1 MSYKRGDTMFLRRA
15 LALALVAV
23 LAVAAAGCGSDNK
36 SKTSS
41 SAAPS
46 GQPGAGKP
54 AVTLGSKN
62 FPEEVLLGE
71 LYAQALRAKGYKVN
85 VKANI
90 GATEV
95 IDKAL
100 TSGKID
106 GYPEYTGIGLSAIAG
121 DSKTPSSAQDA
132 YNKFKAFEEKRG
144 FTLLNM
150 TPFVDTNTIIVKPD
164 YAAGHQLK
172 SIADFKNLR
181 PGSVRLAGPPE
192 FATRAEGLPGLKK
205 AYGVTFKFK
214 PLAIG
219 LQYGALDNGDVQTST
234 VFTTD
239 GQLQGNKYTEL
250 SDPKHVFGYQNVAPV
265 LSKKVVSA
273 QGPEFSQ
280 TLNAVSA
287 LLSTEAMR
295 RMNAAVVLDKQAP
308 AAVASSFLKANNVK

>member
-1 MSYKRGDTMFLRRA
+1 MIQRRA
-15 LALALVAV
+15 LAVALLAIVVVATG
-23 LAVAAAGCGSDNK
+23 GCGSSNK
-36 SKTSS
+36 SSS
-41 SAAPS
+41 STTGPS

-54 AVTLGSKN
+54 AVTLGDKN
-62 FPEEVLLGE
+62 FPEQLTLGQ
-71 LYAQALRAKGYKVN
+71 LYAQALRAKGFKVAL
-85 VKANI
+85 KENI
-90 GATEV
+90 GSTEL

-106 GYPEYTGIGLSAIAG
+106 LYPEYTGIGLTAVAG
-121 DSKTPSSAQDA
+121 DNKAPSSAEDA
-132 YNKFKAFEEKRG
+132 YSKFKAFQEKRG
-144 FTLLNM
+144 YTLTDK

-172 SIADFKNLR
+172 TIADFKNLR
-181 PGSVRLAGPPE
+181 PGSVKLAGPPE

-219 LQYGALDNGDVQTST
+219 LQYKALDDGNVQTVT

-250 SDPKHVFGYQNVAPV
+250 TDPKNVFGFQNVAPV
-265 LSKKVVSA
+265 VGKKVLSA
-273 QGPEFSQ
+273 EGPAFAQ

-295 RMNAAVVLDKQAP
+295 RMNAAVVLDKQDP
-308 AAVASSFLKANNVK
+308 AAVASAFLKANNLK

>member
-1 MSYKRGDTMFLRRA
+1 MIQRRA
-15 LALALVAV
+15 LAVALVAI
-23 LAVAAAGCGSDNK
+23 AVIAAAGCGS
-36 SKTSS
+36 SKNNNSS
-41 SAAPS
+41 TTGPS

-54 AVTLGSKN
+54 AVTLGDKN
-62 FPEEVLLGE
+62 FPEELTLGQ
-71 LYAQALRAKGYKVN
+71 LYAQALRAKGFKVAL
-85 VKANI
+85 KENI
-90 GATEV
+90 GSTEL

-106 GYPEYTGIGLSAIAG
+106 LYPEYTGIGLTAVAHDNKPPTSAE
-121 DSKTPSSAQDA
+121 DA
-132 YNKFKAFEEKRG
+132 FNRFKAFQETRG
-144 FTLLNM
+144 FTLLDK

-172 SIADFKNLR
+172 AIPDFKNLR
-181 PGSVRLAGPPE
+181 PGSVALAGPPE

-219 LQYGALDNGDVQTST
+219 LQYKALDDGNVQTAT

-250 SDPKHVFGYQNVAPV
+250 TDPKNVFGFQNVAPV
-265 LSKKVVSA
+265 VSKKVLSA
-273 QGPEFSQ
+273 EGPAFAQ

-308 AAVASSFLKANNVK
+308 AAVASAFLKANNLK

>member
-1 MSYKRGDTMFLRRA
+1 MIQRRA
-15 LALALVAV
+15 LAVALVALV
-23 LAVAAAGCGSDNK
+23 VVATGGCGSSNNN
-36 SKTSS
+36 KTSS
-41 SAAPS
+41 TTAPS

-54 AVTLGSKN
+54 AVTIGSKN
-62 FPEEVLLGE
+62 FPEELTLGE
-71 LYAQALRAKGYKVN
+71 LYAQALRAKGFKVN
-85 VKANI
+85 LKANI

-106 GYPEYTGIGLSAIAG
+106 LYPEYTGIGLSAIAG
-121 DSKTPSSAQDA
+121 DTKPPSSAEDA

-144 FTLLNM
+144 FTLLDK
-150 TPFVDTNTIIVKPD
+150 TPYVDTNTIIVKPD

-172 SIADFKNLR
+172 SVADFKKL
-181 PGSVRLAGPPE
+181 PSGSVKLAGPPE

-219 LQYGALDNGDVQTST
+219 LQYKALDSGDVQTAT

-239 GQLQGNKYTEL
+239 GQLQGNKYTVL
-250 SDPKHVFGYQNVAPV
+250 SDPKNVFGFQNVAPV
-265 LSKKVVSA
+265 VSKKVVSA
-273 QGPEFSQ
+273 EGPAFSQ

-287 LLSTEAMR
+287 LLTTEAMR
-295 RMNAAVVLDKQAP
+295 RMNAAVVLDKQDP
-308 AAVASSFLKANNVK
+308 GAVASSFLKANKLK

>member
-1 MSYKRGDTMFLRRA
+1 MILRRA
-15 LALALVAV
+15 LAAALVV
-23 LAVAAAGCGSDNK
+23 IVVVATGGCGSSKK
-36 SKTSS
+36 SNTTS
-41 SAAPS
+41 APS
-46 GQPGAGKP
+46 GQPGVGKP
-54 AVTLGSKN
+54 AVTIGDKN
-62 FPEEVLLGE
+62 FPEELTLGQ
-71 LYAQALRAKGYKVN
+71 LYAQGLRAKGFKVN
-85 VKANI
+85 LKENI

-121 DSKTPSSAQDA
+121 DTKAPSSAADA

-144 FTLLNM
+144 FTLLAQ

-172 SIADFKNLR
+172 TIADFKNLKA
-181 PGSVRLAGPPE
+181 GSVKLAGPPE

-219 LQYGALDNGDVQTST
+219 LQYKALDNGDVQTAT

-239 GQLQGNKYTEL
+239 GELQGNKYTEL
-250 SDPKHVFGYQNVAPV
+250 TDPKNVFGVQNVAPV
-265 LSKKVVSA
+265 VGKKTLSA
-273 QGPEFSQ
+273 EGPAFAQ

-295 RMNAAVVLDKQAP
+295 RMNAAVILDKQDP

>member
-1 MSYKRGDTMFLRRA
+1 VIHRRV
-15 LALALVAV
+15 LAAALVGV
-23 LAVAAAGCGSDNK
+23 LVVATGGCGSSNK
-36 SKTSS
+36 SSSTSTS
-41 SAAPS
+41 APS
-46 GQPGAGKP
+46 GQPGKGKP
-54 AVTLGSKN
+54 AVTLGDKN
-62 FPEEVLLGE
+62 FPEQLTLGQ
-71 LYAQALRAKGYKVN
+71 LYAQALQAKGFKVT
-85 VKANI
+85 VKENI
-90 GATEV
+90 GSTEL

-106 GYPEYTGIGLSAIAG
+106 LYPEYTGIGLTAVAHDNS
-121 DSKTPSSAQDA
+121 TPSSAQDA
-132 YNKFKAFEEKRG
+132 YNKLKAFQEKRG
-144 FTLLNM
+144 YTLTNM

-172 SIADFKNLR
+172 TIADFGKNLR
-181 PGSVRLAGPPE
+181 PGSVALAGPPE

-219 LQYGALDNGDVQTST
+219 LQYKALDDGDVQTAT

-250 SDPKHVFGYQNVAPV
+250 TDPKNVFGFQNVAPV
-265 LSKKVVSA
+265 VSQKVLSA
-273 QGPEFSQ
+273 EGPAFAQ

-295 RMNAAVVLDKQAP
+295 RMNAAVVLDKQDP
-308 AAVASSFLKANNVK
+308 AAVASAFLKANNLK

>member
-1 MSYKRGDTMFLRRA
+1 MFQRRA
-15 LALALVAV
+15 LALALAAV
-23 LAVAAAGCGSDNK
+23 VAVAAAGCGSDNK

-41 SAAPS
+41 TAAPS

-54 AVTLGSKN
+54 AVTFGSKN
-62 FPEEVLLGE
+62 FPEQVILGE
-71 LYAQALRAKGYKVN
+71 LYAQALRAKGYKVTLKGN
-85 VKANI
+85 V

-121 DSKTPSSAQDA
+121 QKKAPTSAQDA
-132 YNKFKAFEEKRG
+132 YGKFKAFEDGRG
-144 FTLLNM
+144 FAVLNM
-150 TPFVDTNTIIVKPD
+150 TPFVDTNTIVVKPD

-172 SIADFKNLR
+172 TIADFKNLK
-181 PGSVRLAGPPE
+181 PGSVKLAGPPE
-192 FATRAEGLPGLKK
+192 FATREEGLPGLKK

-219 LQYGALDNGDVQTST
+219 LQYKALDNGDVQTAT

-250 SDPKHVFGYQNVAPV
+250 TDPKHVFGYQNVAPV
-265 LSKKVVSA
+265 ISKKVVSA
-273 QGPEFSQ
+273 EGAAFSQ

-287 LLSTEAMR
+287 LLTTEAMR
-295 RMNAAVVLDKQAP
+295 RMNAAVVLDKQDP